1 MAQKPIV
8 RRILIA
14 AAVILL
20 LFIALVAA
28 AAFLIDPDR
37 YRARIEQRV
46 SEATGRSF
54 KLEDGLEL
62 TLFPWIGVKT
72 GKVTLGNAEGFGDA
86 PFAQADAIAI
96 RVKLLPLLKRE
107 VQVGK
112 VTLDG
117 LAVRLSRNAAG
128 RGNWEDLLR
137 ELPEGKSGTPPA
149 REPAEGEQAV
159 PALTLAGM
167 DVRNGTFLWEDAQTG
182 ERLEV
187 TRVNLES
194 GAVAFGTAFPLQ
206 LAFDFS
212 VASLE
217 AAGRCGLSGHVL
229 ANPAEE
235 RYEVDGLDLS
245 VQLSRASFLEEPAE
259 LRFQSSLS
267 VDLKNQTFGA
277 SPVKLAVFGVMI
289 EGSLQGE
296 GIRSEPAF
304 SGTFQS
310 KPFSPRELL
319 ARLGNPL
326 PKEVPPEL
334 LDRGSLAFHLTATP
348 RSFALKDLS
357 ASADDMTLSG
367 DFAVADFDTNRMTFD
382 LTLNRLDLDRLLPPP
397 SSAGQDAASGEKPGS
412 GGPPAPAEAKSVSLQ
427 PLKDLSLDGSLAVG
441 EIKAGGL
448 TVADLSLKVKAHGG
462 LLTLQP
468 VTAALYGGTYRGN
481 AVVDARGTAPSFAS
495 EFLLDGLQIGP
506 LLRDLQGD
514 AKLTGTT
521 HLQGTLSAKG
531 SSAEAVRK
539 TLAGRAALR
548 MTDGSYRGVNLARLI
563 REARATIRGESF
575 PPEQAPPATDFTE
588 LTATAVVSGGVAR
601 NEDLSAK
608 SPLFRIQ
615 GNGRVDLVKESVDYL
630 LTTTIVGT
638 LQGQGGKELE
648 ELKGVPIPVRISGD
662 LDKPSYGI
670 DMEALVRA
678 LGERRLQEQTDSLKE
693 KLQEKLQDRVP
704 KGLDIKKFF

>member
-1 MAQKPIV
+1 MARKPIL

-54 KLEDGLEL
+54 KLEGGLDL

-86 PFAQADAIAI
+86 PFAQADAMAV

-137 ELPEGKSGTPPA
+137 EPPEGKLGTPPA
-149 REPAEGEQAV
+149 REPAEGEQAIS
-159 PALTLAGM
+159 ALTLAGM
-167 DVRNGTFLWEDAQTG
+167 DVRNGTFLWEDARTG

-187 TRVNLES
+187 TRLTLES

-206 LAFDFS
+206 LTFDFF

-235 RYEVDGLDLS
+235 RYEVDDLDLS

-259 LRFQSSLS
+259 LRFQSSLTL
-267 VDLKNQTFGA
+267 DLKNQTFGA
-277 SPVKLAVFGVMI
+277 SPIKLAVFDVMI
-289 EGSLQGE
+289 EGSLQSE
-296 GIRSEPAF
+296 KIRSEPAF
-304 SGTFQS
+304 SGTFQTAS
-310 KPFSPRELL
+310 FSPRELL
-319 ARLGNPL
+319 ARLGKPL
-326 PKEVPPEL
+326 PKEAPPEL
-334 LDRGSLAFHLTATP
+334 LGRGSLAFHFTATP
-348 RSFALKDLS
+348 RSLALKDLS
-357 ASADDMTLSG
+357 ASADDMTVSG
-367 DFAVADFDTNRMTFD
+367 NFAVTDFDTNQMTFD

-397 SSAGQDAASGEKPGS
+397 PSAGQDAASGEEAGS
-412 GGPPAPAEAKSVSLQ
+412 GGPTAPAEAKSVSLQ

-441 EIKAGGL
+441 ELKAGGL
-448 TVADLSLKVKAHGG
+448 TVADLSLNVKADGG
-462 LLTLQP
+462 RLTFQP

-481 AVVDARGTAPSFAS
+481 AVLDARETAPSFAS

-506 LLRDLQGD
+506 LLRDLKGD
-514 AKLTGTT
+514 AKFTGTT
-521 HLQGTLSAKG
+521 HLQGTLSGKG
-531 SSAEAVRK
+531 STPEAVRK
-539 TLAGRAALR
+539 TLEGRAALR
-548 MTDGSYRGVNLARLI
+548 MTDGSYQGVDLARLI
-563 REARATIRGESF
+563 RKARATIRGESL
-575 PPEQAPPATDFTE
+575 PPEEAAPATDFTE
-588 LTATAVVSGGVAR
+588 LTATAVVSGGVVQ
-601 NEDLSAK
+601 NDDLSAK

-615 GNGRVDLVKESVDYL
+615 GSGKVDLVKESVDYL

-648 ELKGVPIPVRISGD
+648 ELKGVPIPVRVFGD
-662 LDKPSYGI
+662 LDKPSYEI
-670 DMEALVRA
+670 DILALVRA
-678 LGERRLQEQTDSLKE
+678 LGKQRLHEQTDTLKE
-693 KLQEKLQDRVP
+693 KLQDRLP